1 MNLTYE
7 SEDIESP
14 NECNKMTIIPII
26 SEKQSFFQNIFK
38 FLTERKMTVYS
49 FFSSLKLNQKSVEK
63 MFSENKEIKRLC
75 DRYYNYRDNYL
86 LKKLFIT
93 IPSMKI
99 EGYDSEDIN
108 ENMMF

>member
-1 MNLTYE
+1 MNVTFE
-7 SEDIESP
+7 IEDIESR
-14 NECNKMTIIPII
+14 NECNKMTIIPVV
-26 SEKQSFFQNIFK
+26 SEKQSFFQNVFE
-38 FLTERKMTVYS
+38 FLTERKITVFK
-49 FFSSLKLNQKSVEK
+49 FFSSLNLSQKSVEK

-86 LKKLFIT
+86 LKKLFIS

-99 EGYDSEDIN
+99 ERYDSEDIN